1 MPNRSVRQCV
11 GLSPVTCGIFV
22 VHDDAAALSKA
33 NNAHVLNAIKLAN
46 PQVVGLIDA
55 GESDHVVQHVMH
67 ELEA

>member
-1 MPNRSVRQCV
+1 MCWLVT
-11 GLSPVTCGIFV
+11 VTCGIFV
-22 VHDDAAALSKA
+22 VRDGVAALSKA

-55 GESDHVVQHVMH
+55 GESDHVVHHVMH